1 MTSVLDA
8 SKELL
13 VEVSALLTGAGAE
26 FVVVGGWSPYLL
38 NSTEHKHPGTKDVDI
53 LFSDGA
59 AEGGLE
65 QFVSLLLKNG
75 FMPSAK
81 HDFQLL
87 KPILVNGHELVF
99 NVDLLHPSESLK
111 NPELFTDHFDLHIL
125 DGDLEKTKHVRS
137 IVLPSSE
144 ILFREGFRQELEVV
158 APLTK
163 KSTLVPLISSA
174 GVILSKCE
182 SVHLVKRPRDSF
194 DIYIALISA
203 GAKRIASAISPYKE
217 LDGVR
222 HMLESLGSFVA
233 KKSDTS
239 VELFEFD
246 LRVSKY
252 VSEDINP
259 LPSVEIAR
267 LLAAI

>member
-13 VEVSALLTGAGAE
+13 VEVSAILTGAGAE

-38 NSTEHKHPGTKDVDI
+38 NTTEYRHPGTKDVDI

-59 AEGGLE
+59 ARLGLE
-65 QFVSLLLKNG
+65 RYVDLLLREG

-87 KPILVNGHELVF
+87 KPIEVNSHELVF

-111 NPELFTDHFDLHIL
+111 NPELFTDHLDLHIK
-125 DGDLEKTKHVRS
+125 DGDLEKTKFVRS
-137 IVLPSSE
+137 IALPSSN
-144 ILFREGFRQELEVV
+144 ILFLEGFSQAVEVV
-158 APLTK
+158 APLTGN
-163 KSTLVPLISSA
+163 SAVVPLISPA

-194 DIYIALISA
+194 DIYIALMSGGSSNI
-203 GAKRIASAISPYKE
+203 IQAISPYKH

-222 HMLESLGSFVA
+222 HMLDSLNSFVA
-233 KKSDTS
+233 KKSAIS
-239 VELFEFD
+239 VDFFEFD
-246 LRVSKY
+246 VRVRRY
-252 VSEDINP
+252 VKQTIDP
-259 LPSVEIAR
+259 LPTIAVGQF
-267 LLAAI
+267 LAAI